1 MLVWQNFLVC
11 ARNYLGTTITY
22 ICQQRE
28 QLLIVE
34 AFSKA
39 SKKAVTYAKPRDNFP
54 KAVQLSLG
62 ILALVHDAAIQRVLI
77 VSAVLERG
85 K

>member
-1 MLVWQNFLVC
+1 MLVWKSFLVC
-11 ARNYLGTTITY
+11 AGNYLGTKITY
-22 ICQQRE
+22 ICQHRE

-34 AFSKA
+34 AFSKVF
-39 SKKAVTYAKPRDNFP
+39 SKAVTYAQPRDSFP

-62 ILALVHDAAIQRVLI
+62 ILALVRDAAIQKVLI
-77 VSAVLERG
+77 ISAVLECG